1 MTITNIIRIQPNR
14 YQHLITIRYAIIIS
28 VTFKNRQCN
37 MKNNPKIQNP
47 RGTFDILPPKSYT
60 WKHVETTLSKIAE
73 VFGYSPI
80 ATPIIEDS
88 KLFTRGVGEGT
99 DIVEKETYTFEDR
112 GGDFISLRPEGT
124 APICRAYLQNG
135 MHNLPQPI
143 RLYYTG
149 PFFRYDRP
157 QAGRYRQLH
166 QFGSELIG
174 DPSSA
179 SDAEIIQLAWNIL
192 TSLGIKNIKL
202 LINSIGDSNCRK
214 NYIDQLTKY
223 LNHHIDSLSH
233 KDCIN
238 RLKTNPLRILDCK
251 EESCKNLTQKAPT
264 SVEFLCAECLTH
276 WNQTKSLLSILSI
289 EYTVDTT
296 LVRGLDYYTRTV
308 FEIVPDTAGQQN
320 TLAAGGRYDGL
331 IEQLGGVPT
340 PAIGFA
346 MGIERTIEIM
356 QSQDLLDTPNIAKK
370 LTITHIGEEAFQ
382 YAMQLA
388 GVFRDK
394 SIVTIV
400 APKNRSLKS
409 QLRFAN
415 SLLSSHVV
423 IIGESEINNQTLL
436 LRDLN
441 SKKQDELDLQTAIN
455 QISK

>member
-1 MTITNIIRIQPNR
+1 
-14 YQHLITIRYAIIIS
+14 
-28 VTFKNRQCN
+28 
-37 MKNNPKIQNP
+37 MKNKPKIQNP
-47 RGTFDILPPKSYT
+47 RGTFDILPPNSYS
-60 WKHVETTLSKIAE
+60 WRHVQNVLSNKAE
-73 VFGYSPI
+73 LFGYSPI

-88 KLFTRGVGEGT
+88 NLFTRGVGEST

-143 RLYYTG
+143 RLYYVG

-179 SDAEIIQLAWNIL
+179 SDVEIIQLAWNIL
-192 TSLGIKNIKL
+192 KSLEIKNIKL
-202 LINSIGDSNCRK
+202 LINSIGDSNCRE
-214 NYIDQLTKY
+214 NYVEQLTKY
-223 LNHHIDSLSH
+223 LTHNIESLSH

-251 EESCKNLTQKAPT
+251 EESCKRLTQKAPT
-264 SVEFLCAECLTH
+264 SVEFLCPECLTH
-276 WNQTKSLLSILSI
+276 WNQTKSLLDILSI
-289 EYTVDTT
+289 DYTVDAT

-308 FEIVPDTAGQQN
+308 FEIVPDTTGQQN

-331 IEQLGGVPT
+331 IEQLGGAPT

-356 QSQDLLDTPNIAKK
+356 QAQDLLDTPNIAKK
-370 LTITHIGEEAFQ
+370 LTIAHIGEEAFQ
-382 YAMQLA
+382 HAMQLA

-394 SIVTIV
+394 SIMTIV
-400 APKNRSLKS
+400 APRNRSLKS

-415 SLLSSHVV
+415 SLLSSHVI
-423 IIGESEINNQTLL
+423 IIGESEINNPTLL

-441 SKKQDELDLQTAIN
+441 SKKQHPVDLQTAVN
-455 QISK
+455 QISN